1 MTIAIDLKDGVPTL
15 TVYYSTGAIQ
25 SSLTMKELIDLEGAC
40 TAVRMQLEVGDQPKE
55 KSQRKESAI
64 ERFCKA
70 AGIDIDALYASLKGD
85 QKLADAEAAYAAER
99 TKDPKPKTLQE
110 FFARLDID
118 FRREMEQYVYANA
131 PVKSVNG
138 LAGHVQIEGTQYE
151 LRTTVATNTA
161 NPVPED
167 QTVQPH
173 EIGQLVDRISQNN
186 RVFRNWGRIA
196 RRALDECVELCLV
209 CGADTNEILGSVVDS
224 LHNQALKASYN
235 AEDEGVTVFPSQLRT
250 RQGAS
255 ESVVKEL
262 ADVRLVLAD
271 LMYLVDVSEPA
282 VGLVMRE
289 KFNKLSSVDARFA
302 TDGHTFYLRKSHI
315 KDNTPST

>member
-1 MTIAIDLKDGVPTL
+1 MA
-15 TVYYSTGAIQ
+15 AIQ
-25 SSLTMKELIDLEGAC
+25 ITPVGDKQAYMRIFNDDLTSVSSTTLTMKELIDLEGMC
-40 TAVRMQLEVGDQPKE
+40 TAVRMQLEVGDQPKD
-55 KSQRKESAI
+55 KNQRK
-64 ERFCKA
+64 
-70 AGIDIDALYASLKGD
+70 DIDALYASLKAD
-85 QKLADAEAAYAAER
+85 QKLADSVSAYSAER
-99 TKDPKPKTLQE
+99 TKDPKPKNLQE

-118 FRREMEQYVYANA
+118 FRGEMEQYVYANA

-151 LRTTVATNTA
+151 LRTTVAANTA

-167 QTVQPH
+167 QTVRPD
-173 EIGQLVDRISQNN
+173 EIGQLVDSISHNS
-186 RVFRNWGRIA
+186 RVFRNWGRVA
-196 RRALDECVELCLV
+196 RRALEECVELCLA
-209 CGADTNEILGSVVDS
+209 CGAHANEILGSVGDS
-224 LHNQALKASYN
+224 LHNQALKASYRSEG
-235 AEDEGVTVFPSQLRT
+235 EDEAVTVFPSQLRM
-250 RQGAS
+250 RQGDS